1 MSNVSKMVLYAAGI
15 MLFLVG
21 LWNVV
26 EMNSIKSEMLE
37 KADEF
42 IYDQDLDLY
51 QYPVIEGDYE
61 VSGATLRQSIYHI
74 NETNIT
80 VTVQTINGLISFS
93 PGLVIEETNLT
104 GIQLNQMYKP
114 TYTRA
119 ADGNITRIEYQ

>member
-1 MSNVSKMVLYAAGI
+1 MVLYAAGI

>member
-1 MSNVSKMVLYAAGI
+1 MLLYATGI

-119 ADGNITRIEYQ
+119 ADGNITRIDYQ